1 MDKHQSLRKTR
12 RQRKESCFRN
22 VESLENSKANE
33 RETSHHRKKIIMI
46 QEKINQLVAVLQALT
61 MQRAN
66 ALRLGNMSEAQQ
78 IASVAVDVDAK
89 IHELQQSLR
98 LIKS

>member
-1 MDKHQSLRKTR
+1 
-12 RQRKESCFRN
+12 
-22 VESLENSKANE
+22 
-33 RETSHHRKKIIMI
+33 MI

-61 MQRAN
+61 SQRTN
-66 ALRLGNMSEAQQ
+66 ALRLGRMSEAQQ

-98 LIKS
+98 SIKS

>member
-1 MDKHQSLRKTR
+1 MLLGQSVT
-12 RQRKESCFRN
+12 
-22 VESLENSKANE
+22 ANAYN
-33 RETSHHRKKIIMI
+33 MI
-46 QEKINQLVAVLQALT
+46 QEKINQLISVLQALT
-61 MQRAN
+61 TQRAN

-89 IHELQQSLR
+89 IHELQQSIK

>member
-1 MDKHQSLRKTR
+1 
-12 RQRKESCFRN
+12 
-22 VESLENSKANE
+22 
-33 RETSHHRKKIIMI
+33 MI
-46 QEKINQLVAVLQALT
+46 QEKINQLVAVLQSLT

-66 ALRLGNMSEAQQ
+66 AIRLGDLSEAQQ

>member
-1 MDKHQSLRKTR
+1 
-12 RQRKESCFRN
+12 
-22 VESLENSKANE
+22 
-33 RETSHHRKKIIMI
+33 MI
-46 QEKINQLVAVLQALT
+46 QEKINQLVSVLQSLT

-66 ALRLGNMSEAQQ
+66 AIRLGNLSEAQQ

>member
-1 MDKHQSLRKTR
+1 
-12 RQRKESCFRN
+12 
-22 VESLENSKANE
+22 
-33 RETSHHRKKIIMI
+33 MI
-46 QEKINQLVAVLQALT
+46 QEKINQLVSVLQALT
-61 MQRAN
+61 DQRTQAI
-66 ALRLGNMSEAQQ
+66 RFGRMSEAEQ

>member
-1 MDKHQSLRKTR
+1 
-12 RQRKESCFRN
+12 
-22 VESLENSKANE
+22 
-33 RETSHHRKKIIMI
+33 MI

-66 ALRLGNMSEAQQ
+66 AIRSGNLSEAQQ

-89 IHELQQSLR
+89 IQELQQSLQ

>member
-1 MDKHQSLRKTR
+1 
-12 RQRKESCFRN
+12 
-22 VESLENSKANE
+22 
-33 RETSHHRKKIIMI
+33 MI
-46 QEKINQLVAVLQALT
+46 QEKINQLVAVLQSLT

-66 ALRLGNMSEAQQ
+66 AIRLGNLSEAQQ

>member
-1 MDKHQSLRKTR
+1 
-12 RQRKESCFRN
+12 
-22 VESLENSKANE
+22 
-33 RETSHHRKKIIMI
+33 MI

-61 MQRAN
+61 TQRAN
-66 ALRLGNMSEAQQ
+66 AIRLGNLSEAQQ

-98 LIKS
+98 LIKSWVTTFSYSCLGL

>member
-1 MDKHQSLRKTR
+1 
-12 RQRKESCFRN
+12 
-22 VESLENSKANE
+22 
-33 RETSHHRKKIIMI
+33 MI

-61 MQRAN
+61 TQRAN
-66 ALRLGNMSEAQQ
+66 AIRLGNLSEAQQ

>member
-1 MDKHQSLRKTR
+1 
-12 RQRKESCFRN
+12 
-22 VESLENSKANE
+22 
-33 RETSHHRKKIIMI
+33 MI
-46 QEKINQLVAVLQALT
+46 QEKINQLVAVLQSLT

-66 ALRLGNMSEAQQ
+66 AIRLGKMSEAQQ

-89 IHELQQSLR
+89 IHELQQSIR